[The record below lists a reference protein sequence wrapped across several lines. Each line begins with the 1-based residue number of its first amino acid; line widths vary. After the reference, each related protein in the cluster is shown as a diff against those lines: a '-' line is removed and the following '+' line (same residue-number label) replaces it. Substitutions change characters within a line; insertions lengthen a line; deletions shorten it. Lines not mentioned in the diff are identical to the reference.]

1 VRLVAPKASFT
12 FLCQSRP
19 SKSERFFCLVS
30 LIFTLNHRRH
40 KMSQFDTSVKKNI
53 ESINISLI
61 KYFLNVFLS

>member
-1 VRLVAPKASFT
+1 MNDGDLIIR
-12 FLCQSRP
+12 
-19 SKSERFFCLVS
+19 
-30 LIFTLNHRRH
+30 LIFTLSHRRP